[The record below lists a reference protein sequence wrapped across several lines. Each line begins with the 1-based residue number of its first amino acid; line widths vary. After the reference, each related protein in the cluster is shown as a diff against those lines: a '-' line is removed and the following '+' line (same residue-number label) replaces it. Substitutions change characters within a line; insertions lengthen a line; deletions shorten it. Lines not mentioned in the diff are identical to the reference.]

1 MLGRK
6 KYTDNEIRGMEFR
19 EPYGNRQAQWI
30 YGMDLIADYGD
41 GKIQDEYI
49 LLDCRGVYGDAKNA
63 DNESME
69 GDLLAVCGNRRID
82 NASGF

>member
-49 LLDCRGVYGDAKNA
+49 LLDCRGVYGDATHA
-63 DNESME
+63 DNEST
-69 GDLLAVCGNRRID
+69 
-82 NASGF
+82 